1 MLVCLQRLDNALY
14 YHVYDLHLGSGRR
27 QLLEGSITLEHHM
40 LHSSEKMLISEEVI
54 GFSELQEHALAATN
68 MLGGKHPNRWPDFS

>member
-1 MLVCLQRLDNALY
+1 MFVHLQHLDNALD

-40 LHSSEKMLISEEVI
+40 LHSSEKVLISEDVI
-54 GFSELQEHALAATN
+54 GFSELQEHALAAPN
-68 MLGGKHPNRWPDFS
+68 MLGGKHSNRCPDFS